1 MQSINRY
8 GSKTINVGANSIWV
22 KLGYLSNCVSG
33 SRMEIKIMSGVAY
46 NTNSNG
52 YYDGETTETTIINV
66 VIANNQHTDTQNI
79 RFAWC
84 NNNDTSALGDTITK
98 VGFHEKSEKNY
109 DLYVYF
115 KNAWQNC
122 SVSCELNNNASPL
135 ILYDTFV
142 GVIPPLTEFYSQ
154 ESTTMQMNINKLKTK
169 FINDITETEF
179 SCLDGINGN
188 IQAQINNSDTNIT
201 NINYELTNISY
212 DAVEDETTITS
223 DLICDSIIPTGNNLK
238 IGKDYIS
245 NYNYIEFSKPSH
257 ENIKI
262 KSDIIEIDGSLN
274 ATREICGVFGIDGS
288 NKDFTMFPFYFSTDD
303 INKVN
308 SKNNENALIDNSS
321 FPSSNPDVTSGMGYY
336 GQLDCD
342 NSIDYFLVL
351 PNYAVVGYY
360 GLNHGGGVNLCYY
373 NKTSSAQVVKGATAN
388 ATSSVKIYYNNVE
401 IL

>member
-1 MQSINRY
+1 MQ
-8 GSKTINVGANSIWV
+8 
-22 KLGYLSNCVSG
+22 
-33 SRMEIKIMSGVAY
+33 IKIMAGIAY
-46 NTNSNG
+46 NTNTGG
-52 YYDGETTETTIINV
+52 YYDDETTEIVYVNV
-66 VIANNQHTDTQNI
+66 VICNNQHTGEQNI
-79 RFAWC
+79 RFSWHRE
-84 NNNDTSALGDTITK
+84 NDDVINDTIGKIA
-98 VGFHEKSEKNY
+98 FHETSERNY
-109 DLYVYF
+109 DFLIYF
-115 KNAWQNC
+115 NTGWQNA
-122 SVSCELNNNASPL
+122 SLSAEISDNGSPL
-135 ILYDTFV
+135 IMYDTFV
-142 GVIPPLTEFYSQ
+142 AVSNPITEFYEQPSP
-154 ESTTMQMNINKLKTK
+154 TTTFTMNKLKTK
-169 FINDITETEF
+169 FINDITDIEINY
-179 SCLDGINGN
+179 LDNCTSN
-188 IQAQINNSDTNIT
+188 IQTQINNSDTNIT
-201 NINYELTNISY
+201 NINYKLTNVSF

-342 NSIDYFLVL
+342 NSLDYFLVL